1 MSKVYELVQPSSV
14 TYGAARHIDPC
25 PAKQGRGKKGKGSE
39 MGLDN
44 EKSSSEIRKNLNFLA
59 EC

>member
-1 MSKVYELVQPSSV
+1 MAQK
-14 TYGAARHIDPC
+14 
-25 PAKQGRGKKGKGSE
+25 RGLKGMGKGSE